1 MDRLKSEF
9 LKSMKFNPL
18 VWSGYIN
25 DIFFIWTH
33 GEEKIKSV
41 LDKLSKYQPNI
52 KFKYQPNIKFAI
64 KESIPFLD
72 LVVKLSNK
80 KIVIDL
86 FIKDTNRYQYLHHT
100 SLHPEHSERYI
111 VYNQTLRISRVV
123 QKKKIL

>member
-1 MDRLKSEF
+1 MDRLESDF

-18 VWSGYIN
+18 VWSGYID

-33 GEEKIKSV
+33 GEEKVKSV
-41 LDKLSKYQPNI
+41 LDKLSKYQR
-52 KFKYQPNIKFAI
+52 NIKFAI

-86 FIKDTNRYQYLHHT
+86 LSKIQIDISIFIIHLYTLNIAKDTL
-100 SLHPEHSERYI
+100 YI
-111 VYNQTLRISRVV
+111 T
-123 QKKKIL
+123 KH

>member
-1 MDRLKSEF
+1 MDRLESEF

-18 VWSGYIN
+18 VWSGYID

-33 GEEKIKSV
+33 GEEKVKSV
-41 LDKLSKYQPNI
+41 LDKLSKCQR
-52 KFKYQPNIKFAI
+52 NIKFAI

-111 VYNQTLRISRVV
+111 VYNQTLRISRIV